1 MKNLLTLLL
10 ALVLSFTL
18 VLSLA
23 SCDRIDEFAD
33 ILNKDNTDSSD
44 DTQVNDDE
52 SKEPNPDQTDKD
64 DGKL

>member
-23 SCDRIDEFAD
+23 SCDQIDEFAN
-33 ILNKDNTDSSD
+33 ILNKDDTDSSD
-44 DTQVNDDE
+44 DTQINEDE
-52 SKEPNPDQTDKD
+52 SK
-64 DGKL
+64 